1 MTFIKKK
8 KKNFWGGENIR
19 DKLVPNPHLSHKETE
34 EEREN
39 IICFQHHWLLVK
51 KLGLEPTDL
60 ASENMHVSG
69 FFTQHCVQLEEGI
82 LKRENYRVSCDPPL
96 PSSPASLPA
105 DRTLLFPSTWTFLVI
120 PPTHSFPDGLAFPLS
135 RKLFSWSFLSSQ
147 FKPLL
152 KCRPKR
158 GLLYQN

>member
-69 FFTQHCVQLEEGI
+69 FFTQHCVQLWGGNPQKGELSGI
-82 LKRENYRVSCDPPL
+82 MW
-96 PSSPASLPA
+96 SSPALLSSLTSCWQ
-105 DRTLLFPSTWTFLVI
+105 DS
-120 PPTHSFPDGLAFPLS
+120 PLS
-135 RKLFSWSFLSSQ
+135 FHMDLFSYPSNTLIPWWTCFPTVQKALLLILSVFSIQ
-147 FKPLL
+147 ASA
-152 KCRPKR
+152 
-158 GLLYQN
+158 QMSS